1 MSQDRFVC
9 GAWQSY
15 LEQLYANDGEHEL
28 QEAGDEDYVSD
39 SLYSYDDALYYVLG
53 STLIIM
59 YIRSFTNGVTCAD
72 YNLLRR
78 IPLFFSFFLFFLSFA
93 FYFLP
98 LFFSFPIVYVSRY

>member
-1 MSQDRFVC
+1 MYISDRKRGLKGRQTEGQRGVFEGCLYVYYATLMYYERFEGISQDRLVC

-39 SLYSYDDALYYVLG
+39 SLYRYDDALYYVLG

-59 YIRSFTNGVTCAD
+59 
-72 YNLLRR
+72 
-78 IPLFFSFFLFFLSFA
+78 
-93 FYFLP
+93 
-98 LFFSFPIVYVSRY
+98 

>member
-1 MSQDRFVC
+1 MVVHYATLVYYERLEGMSQDRLVC

-39 SLYSYDDALYYVLG
+39 SLYRYDDALYYVLG

-59 YIRSFTNGVTCAD
+59 
-72 YNLLRR
+72 
-78 IPLFFSFFLFFLSFA
+78 
-93 FYFLP
+93 
-98 LFFSFPIVYVSRY
+98 

>member
-1 MSQDRFVC
+1 MWLTMRGYRGDIGCILCHSSVLREVRRNVPGPFFLVC

-39 SLYSYDDALYYVLG
+39 SLYRYDDALYYVLG

-59 YIRSFTNGVTCAD
+59 
-72 YNLLRR
+72 
-78 IPLFFSFFLFFLSFA
+78 
-93 FYFLP
+93 
-98 LFFSFPIVYVSRY
+98 